1 MMDDYD
7 LQHSSKYKST
17 INFYCGDLDQDIE
30 NTIKSVCIDI
40 DEKYKKE
47 FCERVIQTINKL
59 KNSLSILDY
68 RSITNLGAR
77 VHCCNPNNYNEDFGS
92 KPDWYLVQVWRG

>member
-1 MMDDYD
+1 MDDYD

-17 INFYCGDLDQDIE
+17 INFYRGDLDEDIE

-77 VHCCNPNNYNEDFGS
+77 VHCCNSNNYDEDFGS
-92 KPDWYLVQVWRG
+92 RPDWYLVQVWRG